1 MEDQQ
6 TRTHASLPVHN
17 AMNWIEDHH
26 GKEYLEQF
34 TGLAL
39 WEPAIEVLDT

>member
-1 MEDQQ
+1 
-6 TRTHASLPVHN
+6 
-17 AMNWIEDHH
+17 MNWIEDHH